1 VGLARYVLTFRWA
14 HATSELTGYLSAVA
28 LVLATAS
35 VVHAVAS
42 RYLLGRP
49 TLWQTELSIYLLMFV
64 TFVGAAYGLK
74 HHAHVGVDL
83 VVERLPVRVQ
93 LVVRIVTALL
103 SLGVVLVVAWTMTPT
118 WWEAYEEGFRSATA
132 WRAPLSVVYAILPL
146 GMLLVACQYVALIV
160 DGVLS
165 LFGRRQAEVAALLSQ
180 ESPELAVLEENADD
194 TPGEGRA
201 G

>member
-83 VVERLPVRVQ
+83 VVERLPARLQ
-93 LVVRIVTALL
+93 LVVRIITALL

-118 WWEAYEEGFRSATA
+118 WWEAYEEGFRSPTA
-132 WRAPLSVVYAILPL
+132 WRAPLSVVYAIVPL
-146 GMLLVACQYVALIV
+146 GMLLVACQYVAFIV

-165 LFGRRQAEVAALLSQ
+165 LLGRRQAEVAALLAH
-180 ESPELAVLEENADD
+180 ESPELATLEEKADD
-194 TPGEGRA
+194 TPGDGSA